1 MAFGSN
7 PKTIK
12 YWIDISEYDLE
23 TAKAMLQTGRYL
35 YVGFMCH
42 QCIEKALK
50 AVFVLN
56 VGTTP
61 PYSHDLLMLSDKG
74 GVSRQFSQD
83 QENFV
88 RRIASMNIE
97 GRYPPDKDALLKKL
111 SEKICREMIKNTE
124 DLFLW
129 LKAKL

>member
-1 MAFGSN
+1 M
-7 PKTIK
+7 
-12 YWIDISEYDLE
+12 
-23 TAKAMLQTGRYL
+23 
-35 YVGFMCH
+35 
-42 QCIEKALK
+42 
-50 AVFVLN
+50 LN

-74 GVSRQFSQD
+74 GVAKDFSQD

-88 RRIASMNIE
+88 RKIASMNIE
-97 GRYPPDKDALLKKL
+97 GRYPTDKDALLKKL
-111 SEKICREMIKNTE
+111 SKKVYMEMIENTE